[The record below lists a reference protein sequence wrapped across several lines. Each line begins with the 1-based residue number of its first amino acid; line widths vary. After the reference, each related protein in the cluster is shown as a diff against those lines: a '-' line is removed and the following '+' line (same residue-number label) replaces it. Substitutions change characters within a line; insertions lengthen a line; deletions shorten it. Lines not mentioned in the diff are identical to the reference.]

1 MKQTIM
7 AFSIGLLT
15 ATGIFTLVYLIED
28 RPQENTANDSTLSVE
43 DVEAYAE
50 NHQLKVLTDD
60 DYQQLINENEE
71 MKNQI
76 EQQEIAENED
86 EAEQE
91 DTGTSENED
100 ESGENVYHYVLQIES
115 GMNSSDIA
123 DLLESNQVIEDA
135 SSFIEYLQENDLS
148 QTIQLGSY
156 EVTSTMSIEEIAQ
169 MITR

>member
-1 MKQTIM
+1 M

-28 RPQENTANDSTLSVE
+28 RPQENTANDSTLSVDE
-43 DVEAYAE
+43 IETYAE
-50 NHQLKVLTDD
+50 NHHLKVLTDED
-60 DYQQLINENEE
+60 FQQLINENKE

-76 EQQEIAENED
+76 EQQVSENED

-91 DTGTSENED
+91 DTGTSESED

-135 SSFIEYLQENDLS
+135 SSLIEYLQENDLS

>member
-1 MKQTIM
+1 M

>member
-1 MKQTIM
+1 M

-135 SSFIEYLQENDLS
+135 SSLIEYLQENDLS